1 MNLIMARLI
10 KVMLSAAS
18 FALFIVA
25 AGLALLL
32 YVPVPPPYEP
42 RVPII
47 DSAHMAG
54 DVLVVTRWF
63 NIRRSVSASVFREII
78 KVDDGILS
86 RWEVP
91 NSVVDLS
98 KDDVTQTRLIPLNHL
113 PSGTYHFQST
123 MCWRVNFIRR
133 ECIKLPRI
141 EFSVD

>member
-1 MNLIMARLI
+1 MNLIMTRLI
-10 KVMLSAAS
+10 KVTLSAAS
-18 FALFIVA
+18 LALFIVA
-25 AGLALLL
+25 AGLTLLL
-32 YVPVPPPYEP
+32 YVPVPPPYES

-47 DSAHMAG
+47 DSAHMVG

-63 NIRRSVSASVFREII
+63 NIRRSVSARVFRELI
-78 KVDDGILS
+78 KVDDGIRS

-91 NSVVDLS
+91 DSVVDLS

-113 PSGTYHFQST
+113 PLGKYHFNST
-123 MCWRVNFIRR
+123 MCWQVNFIRR